1 MQSLHRI
8 VYASR
13 VTPSFVPDMDETLK
27 DILRVAVRENAN
39 QGITGLLIAHR
50 GWFVQALEGPVSG
63 VRSRFGSIV
72 RDPRHR
78 DVNILAEGP
87 TEARL
92 FAAWSM
98 CARVL
103 SATDAA
109 VLEVLDRKASFDP
122 AAVPERI
129 VIRLLTAVAETHVGA
144 LDEQYRALLEPDVAP
159 PVALRRRMAVDRA
172 AFSQI

>member
-1 MQSLHRI
+1 MGREKAEQMKSLHRI

-13 VTPSFVPDMDETLK
+13 VTLNVVPDMDETLK

-50 GWFVQALEGPVSG
+50 GWFVQALEGPVSA

-87 TEARL
+87 SEARL
-92 FAAWSM
+92 FGAWSM

-109 VLEVLDRKASFDP
+109 ILEVLDRRASFDP
-122 AAVPERI
+122 AAASERT
-129 VIRLLTAVAETHVGA
+129 VVRLLTTVAETHT
-144 LDEQYRALLEPDVAP
+144 RALNEQHI
-159 PVALRRRMAVDRA
+159 ALMTPRLAKA
-172 AFSQI
+172 S